1 MTRYCTLSKTAL
13 LILFMGLLFPMS
25 ASIAHAQVE
34 SDVEQTRI
42 FGKMFVQP
50 IEVGAFPPVCVVE
63 PICGPSAKSDFKS
76 MRDIER
82 PALMIF
88 CRDDIKPEWKKIL
101 VEVDRFATE
110 HKLPVFLI
118 VTMQKGVAGKKS
130 EDFDS
135 KYYLKSEQL
144 ADQVAK
150 WKAVIEEMGVK
161 QITAGAAVNRFWR
174 DSLGYG
180 DDAEVLVSYVR
191 GKVLSIQPFV
201 PASTTETE
209 IQSMIYNF
217 SKLHLQSK

>member
-1 MTRYCTLSKTAL
+1 
-13 LILFMGLLFPMS
+13 
-25 ASIAHAQVE
+25 
-34 SDVEQTRI
+34 
-42 FGKMFVQP
+42 
-50 IEVGAFPPVCVVE
+50 
-63 PICGPSAKSDFKS
+63 
-76 MRDIER
+76 
-82 PALMIF
+82 
-88 CRDDIKPEWKKIL
+88 
-101 VEVDRFATE
+101 
-110 HKLPVFLI
+110 
-118 VTMQKGVAGKKS
+118 MQKGVAGKNS
-130 EDFDS
+130 EDFDL

-144 ADQVAK
+144 AEQMAK

-180 DDAEVLVSYVR
+180 DDTEILVSYVR